1 MAFSFDIYPH
11 FLSDILSIMGM
22 EFFYRVTIKTA
33 LTMFAI
39 NRFVKIKV
47 LHRLMFPTRSHE
59 ECIITLE
66 DVSNKGAVIFSFI
79 LQATAIKYQ

>member
-47 LHRLMFPTRSHE
+47 PTRSHE

-66 DVSNKGAVIFSFI
+66 DVSNKGAVKFSFI
-79 LQATAIKYQ
+79 LQTTAIKYQ